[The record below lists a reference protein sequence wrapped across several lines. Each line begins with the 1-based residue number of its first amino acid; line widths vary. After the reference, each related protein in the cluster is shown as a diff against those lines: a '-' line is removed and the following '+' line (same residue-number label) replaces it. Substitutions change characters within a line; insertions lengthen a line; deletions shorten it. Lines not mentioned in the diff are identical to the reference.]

1 MEAHTESPLMEARPP
16 LPFVEAHPHQPVAE
30 AQPQSPVMDFM
41 DDIDRYVMQVKEF
54 RLHHHRAITG
64 EATGEEILLW
74 IDGAQ
79 RCITNMDER
88 LTRILRVSTKQ
99 KLQSAIGH
107 LESIKRKLESYLK
120 YGSGLARSNVHESIV
135 WDDVQSAFN
144 NRIKSGVISNL
155 SYVDAGEF
163 LDNAK
168 DLFMNHKQLVQRH
181 EPLSVAY
188 YLKCSYDDSLSRFA
202 SYRQLHPEDI
212 SPAKWFIN
220 ELQEIA
226 FQVDK
231 IFKNPK
237 SMDLSQDEQDEF
249 DKADTCHICRKKID
263 NPNDKV
269 RDHCHLTGVYRG
281 LRNNDESVEHA
292 PLEPEAEGLVDAPP
306 LNNEVIEATM
316 PNDPHLIDAIRVF
329 QQPNSIEEEELL
341 SMALDCEPRDEG
353 LVNSQPLNHEV
364 TEATTPHDSH
374 LIDAVKA
381 FQQPNSIEED
391 ELLSLA
397 LDCAEVEWEPP
408 SKSSVENQTIASAA
422 PEHSPGEHQQQH
434 LQRVTR
440 GRRLEYPDD
449 QEQPRAD
456 GNYSETIYTFSK
468 ALKLTPNK
476 MDLSAINKAATVVTK
491 KLKELESGKIY
502 TVTTLS
508 PVWTRFGNRVIAELN
523 AEFQVFLPK
532 RLSETLVQEQA
543 TLSLMQAAAT
553 AGTLKLKFINTFTM
567 EFIHEA

>member
-16 LPFVEAHPHQPVAE
+16 PPVVEAHPHQPVAE

-120 YGSGLARSNVHESIV
+120 SEDKLKAHAIDCIQLNKCKVRLPLYK
-135 WDDVQSAFN
+135 D
-144 NRIKSGVISNL
+144 RIL
-155 SYVDAGEF
+155 EF
-163 LDNAK
+163 KNF
-168 DLFMNHKQLVQRH
+168 LFQERCPFIIYSDYECFVKPVSDHKQLVQRH

-263 NPNDKV
+263 NPSDKV

-292 PLEPEAEGLVDAPP
+292 PLEPEDEGLVDSPP
-306 LNNEVIEATM
+306 LNNEVIKATM
-316 PNDPHLIDAIRVF
+316 PNDTHLIDAIRVF

-353 LVNSQPLNHEV
+353 LVNPQPLNHEV
-364 TEATTPHDSH
+364 TEATIPHDSH

-381 FQQPNSIEED
+381 FQQPNSMEED

-397 LDCAEVEWEPP
+397 LDCVEVEWEPP
-408 SKSSVENQTIASAA
+408 SK
-422 PEHSPGEHQQQH
+422 
-434 LQRVTR
+434 
-440 GRRLEYPDD
+440 
-449 QEQPRAD
+449 
-456 GNYSETIYTFSK
+456 
-468 ALKLTPNK
+468 
-476 MDLSAINKAATVVTK
+476 
-491 KLKELESGKIY
+491 
-502 TVTTLS
+502 
-508 PVWTRFGNRVIAELN
+508 RFC
-523 AEFQVFLPK
+523 
-532 RLSETLVQEQA
+532 
-543 TLSLMQAAAT
+543 
-553 AGTLKLKFINTFTM
+553 
-567 EFIHEA
+567 

>member
-1 MEAHTESPLMEARPP
+1 MEAHSESPLMEARPP
-16 LPFVEAHPHQPVAE
+16 PPVVEAHPHQPVAE
-30 AQPQSPVMDFM
+30 AQPQSPVMDLM

-79 RCITNMDER
+79 RCITNMNER

-107 LESIKRKLESYLK
+107 LESIERKLESYLK
-120 YGSGLARSNVHESIV
+120 SEDKLKAHPIDCIQLNKCKVRLPLYK
-135 WDDVQSAFN
+135 D
-144 NRIKSGVISNL
+144 RIL
-155 SYVDAGEF
+155 EF
-163 LDNAK
+163 KNF
-168 DLFMNHKQLVQRH
+168 LFQERCPFIIYSDYECFVKPVSDHKQLVQRH

-263 NPNDKV
+263 NPSDKV

-292 PLEPEAEGLVDAPP
+292 PLEPEDEGLVDSPP
-306 LNNEVIEATM
+306 LNNEVIKATM

-353 LVNSQPLNHEV
+353 LVNPQPLNHEV
-364 TEATTPHDSH
+364 TEATIPHDSH

-381 FQQPNSIEED
+381 FQQPNSMEED
-391 ELLSLA
+391 ELLSPA
-397 LDCAEVEWEPP
+397 LDCAELQSILLE
-408 SKSSVENQTIASAA
+408 STSSSICK
-422 PEHSPGEHQQQH
+422 
-434 LQRVTR
+434 RVTR
-440 GRRLEYPDD
+440 GRRVEYPDD

-491 KLKELESGKIY
+491 KLKELELGKIY

-508 PVWTRFGNRVIAELN
+508 PVWTRFGDRVIVELN

-532 RLSETLVQEQA
+532 HLSETLVQEQA